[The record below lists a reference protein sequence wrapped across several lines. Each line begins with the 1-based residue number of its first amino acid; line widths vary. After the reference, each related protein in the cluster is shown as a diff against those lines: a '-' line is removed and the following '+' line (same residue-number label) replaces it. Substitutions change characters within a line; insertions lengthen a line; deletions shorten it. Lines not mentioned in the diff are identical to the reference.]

1 MYSMGQ
7 PVFKK
12 LNKRIPA
19 LDIILFFRQ
28 LAALITAGIPI
39 VQSCDIL
46 CKSQK
51 NTSLQRVMALIK
63 INMEAGHALSWCLAQ
78 FPRYFEPLI
87 CHLIEAGEQS
97 GTLPA
102 MLDRIALH
110 KENVLSLKNKVKQ
123 ALFYPTI
130 VLLVALGVS
139 ITMLTVVIPR
149 FAELFQSM
157 HSSLPLFTLGVM
169 HLSELI
175 HNYYWLT
182 LFPLLAILP
191 LTYYAH
197 YSASFR
203 CRIERLVLQ
212 TPYFGPI
219 YAKTI
224 LARFCRTLATTFA
237 AGIPISESL
246 KTIAY
251 ANGSYFYA
259 QTILQLRAQIIKG
272 QQLYQAMH
280 RQLFF
285 PVMLIQMVKIG
296 EESGTLER
304 MLEKI
309 ASIYEADVS
318 YFIANCGHLLE
329 PLLIAI
335 LGVLIGGL
343 VIAMYLPIFKL
354 GTVL

>member
-1 MYSMGQ
+1 MYISQ
-7 PVFKK
+7 PLLKK

-19 LDIILFFRQ
+19 LDLILFFRQ

-39 VQSCDIL
+39 VQSCEML
-46 CKSQK
+46 CKNQK
-51 NTSLQRVMALIK
+51 NTSLQRVITLIK
-63 INMEAGHALSWCLAQ
+63 INMEAGNALSWCLSQ

-87 CHLIEAGEQS
+87 CHLIETGEQS
-97 GTLPA
+97 GTLPI

-110 KENVLSLKNKVKQ
+110 KENLLSLKNKIKQ
-123 ALFYPTI
+123 SLFYPTI

-157 HSSLPLFTLGVM
+157 HSSLPIFTLGVI

-175 HNYYWLT
+175 RTYYWLA
-182 LFPLLAILP
+182 LFPSLAIL
-191 LTYYAH
+191 LLAYYSH
-197 YSASFR
+197 HSASLR
-203 CRIERLVLQ
+203 CRIERLILQ

-224 LARFCRTLATTFA
+224 LTRFCRTLATTFA

-251 ANGSYFYA
+251 ANGSIFYA
-259 QTILQLRAQIIKG
+259 QTILQLRAQIVKG
-272 QQLYQAMH
+272 QQLHQAMQ

-285 PVMLIQMVKIG
+285 PPLLVQMVKIG

-309 ASIYEADVS
+309 ASIYEADVG
-318 YFIANCGHLLE
+318 YFISNCGHLLE
-329 PLLIAI
+329 PLIIAI